1 MKFCFCGEKKDSR
14 VKPLRVA
21 IIGAGPAGL
30 SAACSLACDGFDV
43 HVYDKMPEPGG
54 MVAFGI
60 PEWRIPISKVRQA
73 VKEIEELGV
82 VFHMRTK
89 VVYDSPKEL
98 GDEFAERF
106 VSLEKLMKEY
116 DAILIATGAWRPRI
130 LDIPGKELKGVE
142 NALQLLLR
150 INLARIGYL
159 PQTKMPSFEGK
170 RVVVIGAGYTAVDV
184 AKEAKLLGAK
194 SVTIAYRRSLQDS
207 YAKNEFK
214 KLIKEGVKF
223 LEYVTPV
230 RIFGDE
236 NVREVEFAKTKVVRG
251 SVITTEEK
259 RTIPADVIIFAIG
272 QIPTNPIKE
281 VLCSNED
288 ILKNAGIFFA
298 GDVISPRNIGTAIR
312 EGRKVA
318 EEIKA
323 WLTEHAFLNIRLSYP
338 VSLRDISKSATQC

>member
-1 MKFCFCGEKKDSR
+1 MRFCFCREGKERKI
-14 VKPLRVA
+14 KPFRVA

-30 SAACSLACDGFDV
+30 SAACSLACDGFEV

-54 MVAFGI
+54 MIAFGI

-73 VKEIEELGV
+73 VREIEELGV

-89 VVYDSPKEL
+89 VVYDSPREL

-106 VSLEKLMKEY
+106 VSLEKLMREY
-116 DAILIATGAWRPRI
+116 DAILIATGAWRSKI
-130 LDIPGKELKGVE
+130 LDIPGKDLEGVE
-142 NALQLLLR
+142 NALQLLLK

-159 PQTKMPSFEGK
+159 SSTKIPSFEGK
-170 RVVVIGAGYTAVDV
+170 RVVIIGAGYTAVDV

-194 SVTIAYRRSLQDS
+194 SVIVAYRRSLEES

-214 KLIKEGVKF
+214 KLMKEGIEF
-223 LEYVTPV
+223 LEYVTPT

-236 NVREVEFAKTKVVRG
+236 TVKEVEFAKTKVVKG
-251 SVITTEEK
+251 SVILTEEK
-259 RTIPADVIIFAIG
+259 ITIPADIVIFAIG
-272 QIPTNPIKE
+272 QVPTNPIRE
-281 VLCSNED
+281 ISCSNED
-288 ILKNAGIFFA
+288 ILKSTGIFFA
-298 GDVISPRNIGTAIR
+298 GDVIFPRNIGTAIG

-323 WLTEHAFLNIRLSYP
+323 WLTERAFLNIGL
-338 VSLRDISKSATQC
+338 VSLRSIPKSVGEC